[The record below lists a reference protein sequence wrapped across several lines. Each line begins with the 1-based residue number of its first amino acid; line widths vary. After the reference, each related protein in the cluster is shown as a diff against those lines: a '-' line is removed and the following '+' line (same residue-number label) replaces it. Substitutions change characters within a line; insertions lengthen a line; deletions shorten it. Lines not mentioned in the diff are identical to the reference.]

1 MLDMNS
7 VFEPIYSSSSEITTS
22 TYLVCSLV
30 SLALGAV
37 IAWASGF
44 KNRQSKGFSLSIM
57 LIPVIVQMVIMLVS
71 DNVGAGIAV
80 MGTFSL
86 VRFRS
91 APGSAREI
99 VSIFLAMAAGMA
111 TAKGYLGVGIV
122 FVAVISLILVLS
134 NFVKIKDSDDL
145 QRDLKITIPEDL
157 NYAHEFDDLFGK
169 YTKQAKLVNVKT
181 TNMGSL
187 YKLSYRV
194 ELKSEDSVQAF
205 IDELRCRN
213 GNLEIAVMIPPIE
226 DRVL

>member
-1 MLDMNS
+1 
-7 VFEPIYSSSSEITTS
+7 
-22 TYLVCSLV
+22 
-30 SLALGAV
+30 
-37 IAWASGF
+37 
-44 KNRQSKGFSLSIM
+44 M